1 MIQKSW
7 KTFWS
12 RESEKSRLTKFSTKN
27 IKSFHLNYGS
37 SLWYIMKSYSQER
50 YERYCVNKP
59 KSECVVKVVI
69 YFLFKF
75 FLGSMACTYK
85 EQLSCSTHCL
95 SATTYLMAGKLK
107 MLARFIAPFFRYF
120 FFKTSSVLLLL
131 FSNIWTLAL
140 SWINIKLLIM
150 FLSGIWLVLPQ
161 TAAPPWHGHEPGR
174 PVDQACTS
182 PHQESLSS
190 SSLTQIR
197 SLPSLLLLNFAPS

>member
-1 MIQKSW
+1 MCERILAQNCQK
-7 KTFWS
+7 FDNFNF
-12 RESEKSRLTKFSTKN
+12 EFSMSHHNAHYQSYKN
-27 IKSFHLNYGS
+27 APYNELH
-37 SLWYIMKSYSQER
+37 SQER

-120 FFKTSSVLLLL
+120 FLKTSSVLLLL
-131 FSNIWTLAL
+131 FPNI
-140 SWINIKLLIM
+140 
-150 FLSGIWLVLPQ
+150 
-161 TAAPPWHGHEPGR
+161 
-174 PVDQACTS
+174 
-182 PHQESLSS
+182 
-190 SSLTQIR
+190 
-197 SLPSLLLLNFAPS
+197 